1 MKRTRDL
8 TLDSSADIGAASTAS
23 LTRRSSDS
31 VGADRNDWIAH
42 ITYIIQARGKRKRG
56 AHEESP
62 QNLQPPKGLPEYSE
76 SEDKTSATNYS
87 LSQNSSAP
95 FANARD
101 FVIGSLHIADGTNDR
116 SDEGEAGGPAVLCLS
131 FLNYT

>member
-8 TLDSSADIGAASTAS
+8 TLDSLADTGAASTAS
-23 LTRRSSDS
+23 LTRRSSKS
-31 VGADRNDWIAH
+31 VGTDRNHWIAH
-42 ITYIIQARGKRKRG
+42 ITYIVQVRGKRKRG

-62 QNLQPPKGLPEYSE
+62 QNLQPPKGHPEYSE
-76 SEDKTSATNYS
+76 SEDKTSATHYN

-101 FVIGSLHIADGTNDR
+101 FVIGSLHIADGRNDR
-116 SDEGEAGGPAVLCLS
+116 SDEGEAGGTAVLCQG